1 MHHSWPHSPET
12 KALSQSSQL
21 PVSLAGRKGPAESPR
36 DVGRG
41 RGPGD
46 GPLAQPLRQPHVH
59 LVVEVVEPL
68 AGLAL
73 LPGKALVRRA
83 GESTAAPAG
92 APGEGVL
99 GTRCRARLARAW
111 HSRPF
116 YASF

>member
-1 MHHSWPHSPET
+1 MFSLKEHGCLTHDPVAHGT
-12 KALSQSSQL
+12 RALSQSSQL
-21 PVSLAGRKGPAESPR
+21 TQPVSLPGGKGPAESPG

-83 GESTAAPAG
+83 GE
-92 APGEGVL
+92 
-99 GTRCRARLARAW
+99 
-111 HSRPF
+111 
-116 YASF
+116 